1 MPMSKCVESRLD
13 KIKLLSK
20 ISKGKKDNKSN
31 VPNPIRTNFDYGED
45 GYNFLD
51 KIRKRLKE
59 RKKREER
66 AKKKSSNHPGGITK
80 EALRV
85 ADLEDD
91 IKKLKKD
98 IKIIKSKLGIPL

>member
-1 MPMSKCVESRLD
+1 MSKCVENRLD

-20 ISKGKKDNKSN
+20 ISKGKKDSKSS

-66 AKKKSSNHPGGITK
+66 AKKKSSNHPDGITK
-80 EALRV
+80 ESYVRV